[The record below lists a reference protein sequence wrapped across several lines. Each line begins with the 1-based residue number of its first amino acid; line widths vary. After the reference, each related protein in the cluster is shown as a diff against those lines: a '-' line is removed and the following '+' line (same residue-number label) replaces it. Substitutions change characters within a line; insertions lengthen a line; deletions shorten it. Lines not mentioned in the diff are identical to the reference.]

1 MVVRLW
7 RESHVPK
14 RILGRVTSLYNG
26 PLGTLRP
33 DIAQLA
39 WLCGAP
45 DSSPLLPPASL
56 IARLDLLEA
65 KVNAALKTQGSDEPV
80 RWSDL
85 VVGRAGLR
93 SFSRQGRQSANG
105 SCHLVTSPLGDLAV
119 NLARPSD
126 ADLLAAA
133 LGSAPLNE
141 PQDVLGLV
149 ERHLTPDAL
158 AMAWELGVPIARVG
172 ESRHARPSV
181 VTTPHAQVCD
191 TWRLEGARVV
201 DVSSLWAGPLTARLL
216 GVSGAEVIKVEGQ
229 GRPDGARQD
238 SEFYRWLHEDDQ
250 ACVSVDFS
258 SAVST
263 DGLRHLLE
271 SADVVIE
278 SSRPR
283 ALRHVGCAP
292 EQIEAPPGQIWLS
305 ITGYGRRDGVAHRVA
320 FGDDAAV
327 AAGLVVR
334 DEDAHPMFLG
344 DALSDP
350 MAGMIGAIAV
360 LEAAQRGGG
369 VLIDVALSAVGGAP
383 HEALPSVPTELAQAP
398 MLPRPWD

>member
-1 MVVRLW
+1 M
-7 RESHVPK
+7 SHVPK
-14 RILGRVTSLYNG
+14 RILGRVTSLYDG

-45 DSSPLLPPASL
+45 DSLPLLPPTSL
-56 IARLDLLEA
+56 VARLDLLEA
-65 KVNAALKTQGSDEPV
+65 KVNTALNAQGCHSSV

-85 VVGRAGLR
+85 VLGRAGLR
-93 SFSRQGRQSANG
+93 GFSRQGYQSANG
-105 SCHLVTSPLGDLAV
+105 SCHVVMSPVGDLAI

-126 ADLLAAA
+126 ADLLTSA

-141 PQDVLGLV
+141 PHDVLDLV
-149 ERHLTPDAL
+149 ERHLTPGAL
-158 AMAWELGVPIARVG
+158 GMAWELGVPIARVG

-181 VTTPHAQVCD
+181 VTTAYAALRER
-191 TWRLEGARVV
+191 WSLEGARVV
-201 DVSSLWAGPLTARLL
+201 DLSSLWAGPLAARLL
-216 GVSGAEVIKVEGQ
+216 GLSGAEVIKVEGH
-229 GRPDGARQD
+229 GRLDGARHD
-238 SEFYRWLHEDDQ
+238 SEFYAWLHEDKQ
-250 ACVSVDFS
+250 NCLTFDFS
-258 SAVST
+258 SPVAMDT
-263 DGLRHLLE
+263 LRDLLA

-305 ITGYGRRDGVAHRVA
+305 ITGYGRHDAVAHRVA

-334 DEDAHPMFLG
+334 DDNANPMFLG

-350 MAGMIGAIAV
+350 MAGMIGAAAV

-383 HEALPSVPTELAQAP
+383 HESLPSVPTELAQAP